1 MTLAAAMSNI
11 EIDFIDG
18 VKGDEVPNKA
28 IPKFKNRVKDGEI
41 GSWRA
46 QMNAIQ
52 QYEPRTYYTRSSWTY
67 HSLIE

>member
-1 MTLAAAMSNI
+1 MSDI

-18 VKGDEVPNKA
+18 VKGDEVPDKA

-46 QMNAIQ
+46 HMNAIQ
-52 QYEPRTYYTRSSWTY
+52 EYEPQEPLICYSWAY
-67 HSLIE
+67 HN